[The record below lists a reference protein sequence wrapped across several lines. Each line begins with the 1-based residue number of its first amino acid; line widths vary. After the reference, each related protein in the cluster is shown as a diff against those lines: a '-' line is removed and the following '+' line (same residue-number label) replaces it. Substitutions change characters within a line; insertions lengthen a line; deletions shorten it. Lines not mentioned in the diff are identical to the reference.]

1 MNYNKLF
8 VGGDLSGIQK
18 FLYNITSKK
27 AAVSLKGRSAFLS
40 LFLRE
45 IFDKLKAKIEKSGF
59 NFESLYCS
67 GGKFYFITDRD
78 PKVENIIDEVSRFYV
93 EQLWEKHFGQLGL
106 SICYVAF
113 NETKQGQEIAYI
125 VEGHE
130 DESLKTSGVLWKY
143 VNAEFARRKNQKYKD
158 LLISRYNDFFQVRVV
173 GRDHHVCAVTGI
185 ETSECVPLEDSKYK
199 GEEEAESLWVLPSV
213 KEQIDLGKKLSRE
226 QNLVRKESSA
236 DGEREIKTFSDY
248 AGDTYLGILMMDVD
262 GLGKRFIKGFK
273 TLEDYKK
280 FSGKVTDFFEKTVP
294 GKLAEPFREHIN
306 VIYAGGDDLFII
318 GRWDKVVE
326 FAEVIHRETEKT
338 FLNDSYIDNGEPQ
351 KISISGGIAVVKPK
365 FPISK
370 GAELAKEAESASKN
384 IPGKNAFTMFGKTIK
399 WNVEFEEVK
408 VLKDEFV
415 KFVSNPNM
423 KFGKSILFK
432 MMLYSNMADA
442 NYGKPEKDKDYRYMW
457 HSAYFISRFMEDFK
471 KETNFDPTRERLK
484 FCKKLRNE
492 YTVEP
497 KLRLAAVAARWAELL
512 VREKE

>member
-27 AAVSLKGRSAFLS
+27 AAMSLKGRSAFLS
-40 LFLRE
+40 LYLRE
-45 IFDKLKAKIEKSGF
+45 IFEKLRKEIEKSGF
-59 NFESLYCS
+59 HFEPLYCS

-78 PKVENIIDEVSRFYV
+78 PKVENIIDEITGFYV
-93 EQLWEKHFGQLGL
+93 VELWEKHFGQLGL
-106 SICYVAF
+106 SICHVAF
-113 NETKQGQEIAYI
+113 NETKQGQDISYT

-130 DESLKTSGVLWKY
+130 NERLKTSGVLWKY
-143 VNAEFARRKNQKYKD
+143 VNAEFARRKNQKYKN
-158 LLISRYNDFFQVRVV
+158 LLIERYEDFFEVQEV
-173 GRDHHVCAVTGI
+173 GGNTQVCAVTGI
-185 ETSECVPLEDSKYK
+185 ETSKCVPLEDSKYK
-199 GEEEAESLWVLPSV
+199 GESEDEGLWVLPSV

-226 QNLVRKESSA
+226 QNLVRKESSVE
-236 DGEREIKTFSDY
+236 GEKEIKTFSDY

-280 FSGKVTDFFEKTVP
+280 FSGKVTEFFEKTVP
-294 GKLAEPFREHIN
+294 NKLAEPFKDFIN

-318 GRWDKVVE
+318 GRWDKLVE

-338 FLNDSYIDNGEPQ
+338 FLNDSYIDNGETQ
-351 KISISGGIAVVKPK
+351 KISISGGIAIVKPK

-370 GAELAKEAESASKN
+370 GAELAKEAEGASKS
-384 IPGKNAFTMFGKTIK
+384 ITGKNAFTIFGKTIK
-399 WNVEFEEVK
+399 WNLEFEEVQT
-408 VLKDEFV
+408 LKDEFV
-415 KFVSNPNM
+415 KFITNRNM

-432 MMLYSNMADA
+432 MMQYSNMADM
-442 NYGKPEKDKDYRYMW
+442 NVGKPEKEKDYRYMW
-457 HSAYFISRFMEDFK
+457 HSAYFISRFMEDFQ

-492 YTVEP
+492 YTMEP
-497 KLRLAAVAARWAELL
+497 KLKLAAVAARWAELL
-512 VREKE
+512 IRDKN